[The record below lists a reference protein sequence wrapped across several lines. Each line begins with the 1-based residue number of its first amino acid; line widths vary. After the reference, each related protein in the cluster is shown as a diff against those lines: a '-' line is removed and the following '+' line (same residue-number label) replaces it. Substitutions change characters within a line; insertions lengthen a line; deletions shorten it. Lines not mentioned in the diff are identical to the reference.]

1 MIDLHIHTT
10 YSDGADNLIE
20 VLKKAEALK
29 LEVISITDHDNCK
42 AYRELNK
49 INVKQYYSGK
59 IIPGIEIKCSYQG
72 RLIEVLGYKIDTDKM
87 QNWADEY
94 YKDKTKEML
103 QQKYFDLT
111 YENCVNNG
119 LILPPKQEIAF
130 DAKKDWASL
139 TIYKELVKNEINKTK
154 AEPDLLD
161 DFNTFSKKYCG
172 NKNHFLYI
180 DKTKDY
186 PDLQMV
192 MDKIRE
198 CNGLVFMPHLFIY
211 RWTENKKEFI
221 DQLLK
226 DYKVDGIECMHS
238 EFNEDEIKY
247 LIELCEKRGY
257 DKSGGSD
264 YHGVNKPGV
273 KLAFGKDNLNIP
285 REMIKNW
292 ED

>member
-1 MIDLHIHTT
+1 M
-10 YSDGADNLIE
+10 
-20 VLKKAEALK
+20 
-29 LEVISITDHDNCK
+29 
-42 AYRELNK
+42 
-49 INVKQYYSGK
+49 
-59 IIPGIEIKCSYQG
+59 
-72 RLIEVLGYKIDTDKM
+72 
-87 QNWADEY
+87 
-94 YKDKTKEML
+94 
-103 QQKYFDLT
+103 
-111 YENCVNNG
+111 
-119 LILPPKQEIAF
+119 
-130 DAKKDWASL
+130 
-139 TIYKELVKNEINKTK
+139 
-154 AEPDLLD
+154 D

-172 NKNHFLYI
+172 NKKHFLYI